1 MHLSWTMLWQ
11 SSQLISVLQ
20 DSCDSRW
27 CVLCTSFSQVV
38 LVKQLAGTK
47 SATAPEIC
55 TIDSILVEG
64 NSLRWGQDDNV
75 GVEQLLAT
83 RAVERIWLVQ
93 ASCPASLLIW
103 KISYWCCSWVQCFHR
118 ADTDPAVASSGN
130 NVLIASIFVPVG
142 AVECFHLLRCFF
154 PSQPP
159 LQW

>member
-1 MHLSWTMLWQ
+1 MHLSCTMLWQ

-64 NSLRWGQDDNV
+64 NSLR
-75 GVEQLLAT
+75 
-83 RAVERIWLVQ
+83 
-93 ASCPASLLIW
+93 
-103 KISYWCCSWVQCFHR
+103 
-118 ADTDPAVASSGN
+118 
-130 NVLIASIFVPVG
+130 
-142 AVECFHLLRCFF
+142 
-154 PSQPP
+154 
-159 LQW
+159 